1 MAIRD
6 EDFGS
11 ALTLVEGDDGLWSP
25 PATAPACAPPDLH
38 LLYEQELNRA
48 KSAEARVQELLNDT
62 RRLRR
67 ALRKTE
73 AGGRTACPGRS
84 ARVPDDRPKP
94 PPPTRRRH
102 RAPAPAKSL
111 QETIKLL
118 RGERGELR
126 KEVTRL
132 NKKLDR
138 EAQST
143 EKHKE
148 TIRRQFDEDIKLRAE
163 LRRRRDQADRV
174 RSLTDE
180 AFWLRLSLEG
190 AQARKRALQA
200 KLAKLL
206 TERKTLSKPIAGP
219 QLRAASEEITA
230 PEEDD
235 PVPIQGDPPPARGR
249 ACVGG
254 QEGGA
259 DGQACQTHRG
269 QEDALEAHRGHSS
282 ARGAQKIARQ
292 KQTITSQSK
301 EIRRLRKALRSSE
314 TRKEVLEPRS
324 PSSARSEGHCPS
336 PTPIC
341 ARPCGGRGA
350 RRARSS
356 PFPGRTPGCARPR
369 RRRRPGSER
378 WKRRSPSFA
387 RPGRRCPRG
396 CSARRARSRRSRP
409 LGASAVSSVA
419 HPATAAP
426 SGPGSKSAG
435 KRKPRRRM
443 RASVPVAASP
453 TRRTAPRKPPS
464 SRSRSR
470 PTSAGSSVP
479 AGAEPASARPRP
491 RR

>member
-102 RAPAPAKSL
+102 RAPAPAKSQ

-180 AFWLRLSLEG
+180 AFWLRLALEG

-219 QLRAASEEITA
+219 QLRAALRRSRHQKKT
-230 PEEDD
+230 
-235 PVPIQGDPPPARGR
+235 IQ
-249 ACVGG
+249 
-254 QEGGA
+254 
-259 DGQACQTHRG
+259 
-269 QEDALEAHRGHSS
+269 
-282 ARGAQKIARQ
+282 
-292 KQTITSQSK
+292 SQSK
-301 EIRRLRKALRSSE
+301 EIRRLRGAVRASE
-314 TRKEVLEPRS
+314 VRRRGQRILAPLDAVDGFRRAAPRLL
-324 PSSARSEGHCPS
+324 
-336 PTPIC
+336 
-341 ARPCGGRGA
+341 GRGIA
-350 RRARSS
+350 VASQ
-356 PFPGRTPGCARPR
+356 
-369 RRRRPGSER
+369 
-378 WKRRSPSFA
+378 
-387 RPGRRCPRG
+387 
-396 CSARRARSRRSRP
+396 SRP
-409 LGASAVSSVA
+409 SRATGAPALDHIVLQA
-419 HPATAAP
+419 RGIHPDP
-426 SGPGSKSAG
+426 
-435 KRKPRRRM
+435 
-443 RASVPVAASP
+443 
-453 TRRTAPRKPPS
+453 
-464 SRSRSR
+464 
-470 PTSAGSSVP
+470 
-479 AGAEPASARPRP
+479 EAR
-491 RR
+491 